1 MLERAHRMCLA
12 QLRSHHDAEEAAA
25 LAVSWMWR
33 YLGGYDSER
42 HFELWFCRIVHNAV
56 KHVVKTH
63 ARRLRQLDE
72 TQEAEVIADQL
83 SPMEV
88 LIERERP
95 TPEEVARR
103 LDKLESAMTKEQQTG
118 FHGLRRGETYIAMA
132 ERLNINK
139 HAAAARMLRAKYAA
153 GWQAKEGAA

>member
-1 MLERAHRMCLA
+1 MNCDLDALAANAKSDCHALGVLCALMLERAHRMCLA

-88 LIERERP
+88 LIE
-95 TPEEVARR
+95 
-103 LDKLESAMTKEQQTG
+103 
-118 FHGLRRGETYIAMA
+118 
-132 ERLNINK
+132 
-139 HAAAARMLRAKYAA
+139 
-153 GWQAKEGAA
+153 